1 MDGFINIVKYKQS
14 EYDIDD
20 GFDLEQLI
28 LLKRQNNLQFTNAGE
43 PVNKFVYFDSVTK
56 EYNAIFLYANE
67 QGMIDQHVD
76 YLTYVGHTTFPDPY
90 VIQKYG
96 PLADM
101 DV

>member
-43 PVNKFVYFDSVTK
+43 
-56 EYNAIFLYANE
+56 L
-67 QGMIDQHVD
+67 
-76 YLTYVGHTTFPDPY
+76 
-90 VIQKYG
+90 
-96 PLADM
+96 
-101 DV
+101 